1 MSEEAKKKAPQAVIT
16 DAAEQIRKF
25 GHGKLTLAAPIRAGG
40 KDVTELNYDFTKLS
54 GLDFVEAM
62 DADPKAVN
70 LFRLSARQAMEM
82 FARAAIKETEGI
94 DATDIR
100 ERMGAQDAMKA
111 TQLATVFFA
120 AANRAGNNRISN
132 E

>member
-1 MSEEAKKKAPQAVIT
+1 
-16 DAAEQIRKF
+16 
-25 GHGKLTLAAPIRAGG
+25 
-40 KDVTELNYDFTKLS
+40 
-54 GLDFVEAM
+54 M

-82 FARAAIKETEGI
+82 FARAATKETEGI

-100 ERMGAQDAMKA
+100 ERMVAQDARKA

-120 AANRAGNNRISN
+120 AANRAGNDRISN